1 MFQSLFSNLR
11 FLFTLLREHTSRKTS
26 LFFLIFLLNFLG
38 AFMEGLS
45 YSFMILAFTAL
56 SEGNVDAFPLFKH
69 LSHFIPQTSWNPFFL
84 FISLGIFSQ
93 ILKSTLCFFAAYA
106 NARFAMHI
114 QETLQIKIYKQILR
128 LSYSCVNTYKIGE
141 LVSYIQSPVN
151 FVRPFLEGFNN
162 LLISG
167 LLILTSIVLMITL
180 SFPLT
185 LLALSFFGTA
195 IFFQKYI
202 IRNTQK
208 IAISLT
214 QQNEEFNA
222 VTIQN
227 LSSLKAIHLFSLQN
241 NFLKKISE
249 SLTKFAAFSKKMIFL
264 SAFSQAL
271 NEIIGII
278 SVSCCL
284 LAGYWAFSREGS
296 VLLPLLL
303 SFITIIYRMSGKIIS
318 AMTSL
323 NQIVAAIAGPLL
335 QVRTILKNEDKQ
347 FIKEQGNDSFPFDHI
362 LEFHELTFKYPTAS
376 GNALTNFSCRISKGE
391 IVAFVG
397 ESGAGKST
405 LLDLLSGLYEPLSGG
420 IFIDGCLLSNT
431 KPAAWREKI
440 ALVSQEI
447 FIFNDTIEENI
458 RLGNLK
464 ATEQE
469 IIQAAKQAHLHH
481 LISNLPEGYK
491 TVVGERGY
499 RLSGGEKQ
507 RIALARALIRKA
519 DILILDEATSHLDSK
534 SEKFIQ
540 DSLETFKGTK
550 TLIVVAHRLSTI
562 MNADQIFVIDKGRLV
577 ESGTHE
583 RLIEKE
589 GAYANFWKIQFDE
602 KAYPEEKTLA
612 SALT

>member
-1 MFQSLFSNLR
+1 MFQSLLSNLR
-11 FLFTLLREHTSRKTS
+11 FLFTVLQEHTSRKTS
-26 LFFLIFLLNFLG
+26 LFFLILLLNFLG

-56 SEGNVDAFPLFKH
+56 SGGNVDSFPLFKH
-69 LSHFIPQTSWNPFFL
+69 LSYFIPQTSWNPFFL

-128 LSYSCVNTYKIGE
+128 LSYSYVNTYKIGE
-141 LVSYIQSPVN
+141 LVSYVQSPVN
-151 FVRPFLEGFNN
+151 FVRPFLEGFNH

-167 LLILTSIVLMITL
+167 LLILTSIFLMTTL
-180 SFPLT
+180 SLPLT
-185 LLALSFFGTA
+185 LFALSFFGAA

-202 IRNTQK
+202 IRSTQK
-208 IAISLT
+208 IALSIN

-227 LSSLKAIHLFSLQN
+227 LSSLKVIHLFSLQN

-249 SLTKFAAFSKKMIFL
+249 NLTKFATFSKKLIFL
-264 SAFSQAL
+264 NAFSQAL
-271 NEIIGII
+271 NEIIGIV
-278 SVSCCL
+278 SVSFCL
-284 LAGYWAFSREGS
+284 LTGYWAFSQEDG
-296 VLLPLLL
+296 VVLPLLL
-303 SFITIIYRMSGKIIS
+303 SFITIIYRMSGKIIG

-323 NQIVAAIAGPLL
+323 NQVVVATAGPLN
-335 QVRTILKNEDKQ
+335 QVRLILQNEGKEY
-347 FIKEQGNDSFPFDHI
+347 IKDLGEESFAFNHL
-362 LEFHELTFKYPTAS
+362 LEFQNLTFKYPTAKTNTIS
-376 GNALTNFSCRISKGE
+376 NFSCKIKKGE

-397 ESGAGKST
+397 ASGAGKST
-405 LLDLLSGLYEPLSGG
+405 LIDLLCGLYEPLSGG
-420 IFIDGCLLSNT
+420 IFVDGNNLSKT
-431 KPAAWREKI
+431 KLPCWREKI

-447 FIFNDTIEENI
+447 FIFNETIEENI

-481 LISNLPEGYK
+481 LIMNLPQGYR

-540 DSLETFKGTK
+540 ESLESFKGIK

-562 MNADQIFVIDKGRLV
+562 MNADQIFVIDKGHLV
-577 ESGTHE
+577 ESGKHE
-583 RLIEKE
+583 LLLEKE
-589 GAYANFWKIQFDE
+589 GAYSNFWRTQFEQSKFEDE
-602 KAYPEEKTLA
+602 KELI
-612 SALT
+612 SSF